1 MKTSIVKQR
10 KPGTSK
16 RHSSTLA
23 ALLLLACSLAAQPQ
37 PLLID
42 RIVGVV
48 GREMI
53 LHSELVV
60 KLEQTRQ
67 QGGPA
72 AGQVEACGMF
82 EDLLYEK
89 LLIEQGN
96 LDSVVVEEE
105 QVEQELERRIQYF
118 ARQLGGVEELE
129 KFYGKTTAEI
139 KSDFRPQVHDQLL
152 VQNMQ
157 QRVTGDIRITPR
169 EVKRFYERIAQDSVP
184 FINME
189 VEYAQV
195 VSVPKPNEEED
206 RRVRRKMEEFRDAVA
221 KGQKE
226 FCTVAILYSEDPGS
240 ASKCGELGMV
250 PAGAMVPEFD
260 AVAMSLKEGEVSQ
273 VFKTSYGW
281 HFMQLIER
289 KGEQYNAR
297 HVLMRPMVSGTD
309 MQASRNLLDS
319 LAREVRAGRL
329 TFSKAATD
337 FSDDEESKGANGLLL
352 EPNSNSARWDVSM
365 LDQQT
370 AFVLD
375 KLQPGEVSEPQ
386 LVVMPDGS
394 KSYRILQL
402 ILRTEPHRA
411 NLKDDYRLIQQACE
425 GKMRSEAID
434 AWVSE
439 RLEGTYVRIAEEYA
453 SCPFMHKWTSTAA
466 GE

>member
-1 MKTSIVKQR
+1 MKHR
-10 KPGTSK
+10 KPGTFK
-16 RHSSTLA
+16 RLSSILVV
-23 ALLLLACSLAAQPQ
+23 LLVLVGPLKAQPQ

-42 RIVGVV
+42 RVVAVV

-72 AGQVEACGMF
+72 TGPAETCGML

-118 ARQLGGVEELE
+118 ARQLGGLEQLE
-129 KFYGKTTAEI
+129 KFYGKTVAEI

-152 VQNMQ
+152 VQSMQ
-157 QRVTGDIRITPR
+157 QKVTGTIRITPR
-169 EVKRFYERIAQDSVP
+169 DVKRFYERIPADSVP

-189 VEYAQV
+189 VEYAQI
-195 VSVPKPNEEED
+195 VSIPKPNEEED
-206 RRVRRKMEEFRDAVA
+206 RRVRRKMEEFRESVV
-221 KGQKE
+221 KGEKE

-240 ASKCGELGMV
+240 ASKCGELGLV
-250 PAGAMVPEFD
+250 PTGAMVPEFD

-273 VFKTSYGW
+273 VFKTTYGW

-289 KGEQYNAR
+289 RGEQYNAR
-297 HVLMRPMVSGTD
+297 HVLMRPQVSGGD
-309 MQASRNLLDS
+309 MQHSRSLLDS
-319 LAREVRAGRL
+319 LAREIRAERL
-329 TFSKAATD
+329 TFSKAAMD
-337 FSDDEESKGANGLLL
+337 FSDDEESKGTNGVLI

-425 GKMRSEAID
+425 GKMRSQAID
-434 AWVSE
+434 AWVGE
-439 RLEGTYVRIAEEYA
+439 RLEGTYVRVAEEYGNC
-453 SCPFMHKWTSTAA
+453 SFMHKWTTTVA
-466 GE
+466 GQ